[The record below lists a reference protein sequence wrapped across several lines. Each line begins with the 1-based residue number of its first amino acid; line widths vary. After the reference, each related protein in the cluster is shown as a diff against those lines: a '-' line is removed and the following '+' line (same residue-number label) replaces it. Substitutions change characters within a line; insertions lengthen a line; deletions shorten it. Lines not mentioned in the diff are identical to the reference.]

1 MPFSDFKLR
10 ITGQLTIE
18 SLDLD
23 RPFRESKDFQNK
35 LTDNDKGYGCWFD
48 ECYDLKNVLVSVKFT
63 DFQFI
68 LRKKPNDAQ
77 TEDPNEKSRLM
88 KNDKSSRFQKNL
100 YKRNSGKKGRNCA
113 GVRKN
118 SISAYFF

>member
-23 RPFRESKDFQNK
+23 RPFRESKNFQNK

-63 DFQFI
+63 DFHTEDF
-68 LRKKPNDAQ
+68 Q
-77 TEDPNEKSRLM
+77 TEDPNVKSRL
-88 KNDKSSRFQKNL
+88 KNDKSSRFLHQKNL

-113 GVRKN
+113 GARKK
-118 SISAYFF
+118 